1 MSKNTDPNA
10 RQFTLEEM
18 IAIVDE
24 AHSHGMKVAAHAHG
38 IKRNS
43 SWLTAIKAGVD
54 SIEHASFIDRAAIK
68 EAY

>member
-24 AHSHGMKVAAHAHG
+24 AHSHGMKVA
-38 IKRNS
+38 S
-43 SWLTAIKAGVD
+43 YMLTA
-54 SIEHASFIDRAAIK
+54 
-68 EAY
+68 